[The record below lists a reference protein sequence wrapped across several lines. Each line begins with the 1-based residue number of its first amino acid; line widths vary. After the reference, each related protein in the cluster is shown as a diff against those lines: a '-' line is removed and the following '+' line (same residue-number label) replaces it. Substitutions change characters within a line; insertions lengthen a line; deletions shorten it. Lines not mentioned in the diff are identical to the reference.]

1 MEKKNLVLLHGALGS
16 RQQFGNL
23 QDKLSPWFRT
33 CVFDFSGHGGLPL
46 PEAFSIPNFV
56 ENTLDVIR
64 REGLEKPFVFGY
76 SMGGYVALQA
86 ARDFPDAV
94 GKVMTLGTKFQWN
107 PESAAKEVRMMDP
120 DIIEQKVPAFA
131 DVLRNRHAPQDW
143 KKIMRLTGEMMTG
156 LGNGMAMK
164 EKDYL
169 QIQIPVLVSIGAS
182 DHMVT
187 LAESETVANLL
198 PSGRL
203 RVIDGFKHP
212 MESIDVGVLSEIIR
226 NFFLG

>member
-1 MEKKNLVLLHGALGS
+1 
-16 RQQFGNL
+16 
-23 QDKLSPWFRT
+23 
-33 CVFDFSGHGGLPL
+33 
-46 PEAFSIPNFV
+46 
-56 ENTLDVIR
+56 
-64 REGLEKPFVFGY
+64 
-76 SMGGYVALQA
+76 
-86 ARDFPDAV
+86 
-94 GKVMTLGTKFQWN
+94 
-107 PESAAKEVRMMDP
+107 MDP

-169 QIQIPVLVSIGAS
+169 QIQLPVLVSIGAS

-187 LAESETVANLL
+187 FAESETVANLL
-198 PSGRL
+198 PAGRL

-212 MESIDVGVLSEIIR
+212 METIDVDVLSEIIR
-226 NFFLG
+226 NFLLG